1 MERSSESEELVG
13 EWFAAISRG
22 DASVVDRYVPADPVV
37 RVVGTDPDEWF
48 QGGELV
54 ANSLRGEVAGA
65 GRDLTYTP
73 DETEGYRE
81 GDVGWAAV
89 RLTVSFPDGKRIQ
102 SRWTAVLVRREGWKF
117 VQTHASIAVPNEEVG
132 WT

>member
-1 MERSSESEELVG
+1 M
-13 EWFAAISRG
+13 
-22 DASVVDRYVPADPVV
+22 

-48 QGGELV
+48 QGGEL
-54 ANSLRGEVAGA
+54 AAESLRGEVAGA

-73 DETEGYRE
+73 DETEGYME
-81 GDVGWAAV
+81 GDVGWAAG
-89 RLTVSFPDGKRIQ
+89 RLTVSSPDGKRIQ
-102 SRWTAVLVRREGWKF
+102 SRWTAVLVRRDGWKF

>member
-1 MERSSESEELVG
+1 MERSSEIEELVG

-22 DASVVDRYVPADPVV
+22 DASVVDRYV
-37 RVVGTDPDEWF
+37 
-48 QGGELV
+48 
-54 ANSLRGEVAGA
+54 
-65 GRDLTYTP
+65 TP

-81 GDVGWAAV
+81 GDVGWAATK
-89 RLTVSFPDGKRIQ
+89 LTVSFPDGKRIQ
-102 SRWTAVLVRREGWKF
+102 SRWTAVLVRRDGWKF